1 MCKRIICSPFV
12 FFLFV
17 SSYLFS
23 QVPLQKVATLAG
35 SNNVKDSVG
44 VNAFFLA
51 PWCIVGHDSIVYF
64 SDTAAFAIKRMSIK
78 TKKVTTLLSNQK
90 WVTGLALTPTKD
102 SLYFVCQANIL
113 KVYKF
118 SNQTVST
125 LDTLEESP
133 VDALIC
139 TKNGSLIF
147 SGGSSHMVRM
157 RSPQGVYSNL
167 AGKFG
172 VSGFVDGRDTVA
184 RFFNIGGFALSRTE
198 DTLYISDRFNSKIRR
213 LNRVTKM
220 VSTLNFTGAAG
231 LYGPRYICLNQR
243 KDTLIVANSS
253 NHSILRYAI
262 RTNAGSL
269 WCGATGNPNFADGT
283 AAQSRFYYP
292 IGAVVC
298 DSGYLVC
305 DWVNQRIRLIRK
317 NGQVRTFAG
326 MGKIW
331 NGKGTQSRY
340 YRPHDIIK
348 HPKKD
353 TIYVSDQL
361 NHVIRLI
368 DLRNNESKTLA
379 GDGIAGNTFGIGGA
393 ARFTRPMSLAISSTG
408 DSMYVAE
415 PFSNRIKLVLTKTR
429 EVKWLAGSDT
439 AGYVDKPNG
448 KFARFNR
455 PSDIAL
461 KGNLLYVADAFNHK
475 IRTINVITTEV
486 KTYAG
491 STSGFKDSTLLL
503 SRFNRPNTL
512 EWVENKLFV
521 GEDVGL
527 RIRVIYPET
536 GLVKVWAG
544 SGALDNLDGYGTA
557 ARFRGIF
564 KISYHPVGRL
574 LYVGGYGNEG
584 YLRTVGV
591 DEPIV
596 STVASVYGYV
606 DGKLSEARFAGPQG
620 LCMDSARKQL
630 LIADDMNNRIR
641 SVKYF
646 PNTKPTAKLDTT
658 ISFLEDA
665 GLVIKNGFAT
675 NFSVGNTPADT
686 LQTFSFSFAQPQ
698 DPRIA
703 GGLLSENGNL
713 QIQAAPDSNG
723 TFPFY
728 FRMKDNGG
736 TEWGGI
742 DSNLLATQIK
752 ITPVNDPPVFSILG
766 NDTALHEIPRIK
778 TGFITSVKP
787 GPFDE
792 GNQIIQ
798 FSITVDKPEKFLVQP
813 FIDGN
818 ALRFTPKPDSL
829 GPVQAQIRCSDNG
842 GTANGGIDISEAQD
856 FTIFIWDPLMVKE
869 LQANRLG
876 MYPNPSSGIIH
887 LVNLPAGTKRLRFSN
902 SLGQQVWET
911 EVAENQNQ
919 IEIPTH
925 VKGWLFLQT
934 VGGNDLKTG
943 KIVIYK

>member
-1 MCKRIICSPFV
+1 MFKRFICSPFL

-17 SSYLFS
+17 SSFLFG
-23 QVPLQKVATLAG
+23 QVPVQKVVTLAG
-35 SNNVKDSVG
+35 SNIVKDSVG
-44 VNAFFLA
+44 VNAYFLA

-125 LDTLEESP
+125 LDTLAESP
-133 VDALIC
+133 IDALIC

-157 RSPQGVYSNL
+157 RSPQGVYTNL
-167 AGKFG
+167 AGKYG

-213 LNRVTKM
+213 LNRITKI
-220 VSTLNFTGAAG
+220 VSTLNFASPAG
-231 LYGPRYICLNQR
+231 LFGPRYICLNQK

-253 NHSILRYAI
+253 NHTILRYAI
-262 RTNAGSL
+262 RTNSGSL

-283 AAQSRFYYP
+283 PAQSRFYYP
-292 IGAVVC
+292 IGVVLC

-305 DWVNQRIRLIRK
+305 DWVNQRIRLLRK

-326 MGKIW
+326 MGKIL

-340 YRPHDIIK
+340 YRPHDIVK

-353 TIYVSDQL
+353 TVYISDQL
-361 NHVIRLI
+361 NHVVRLI
-368 DLRNNESKTLA
+368 DLRTNESKTLA
-379 GDGIAGNTFGIGGA
+379 GDGIAGNLYGIGGA
-393 ARFTRPMSLAISSTG
+393 ARFTRPMSLAISATG
-408 DSMYVAE
+408 DSLFVAE

-475 IRTINVITTEV
+475 IRTINIVTTEV

-491 STSGFKDSTLLL
+491 STAGFKDSTLLL

-527 RIRVIYPET
+527 RIRNINPET

-544 SGALDNLDGYGTA
+544 SGVLDNLDGFGTG

-564 KISYHPVGRL
+564 KISYNPVGRL

-584 YLRTVGV
+584 YYRTVGV
-591 DEPIV
+591 DEPWV
-596 STVASVYGYV
+596 STIASVYGYV
-606 DGKLSEARFAGPQG
+606 DGKLGDAKFAGPQG

-641 SVKYF
+641 TIKYF
-646 PNTKPTAKLDTT
+646 PNTNPTAKLDTV

-665 GLVIKNGFAT
+665 GLVTINGFAT
-675 NFSVGNTPADT
+675 NFSVGNSPGDT
-686 LQTFSFSFAQPQ
+686 LQNFSFSFAQPQ
-698 DPRIA
+698 DPRIM
-703 GGLLSENGNL
+703 GGSLNENGNL

-723 TFPFY
+723 IFPFY

-736 TEWGGI
+736 TAWGGV
-742 DSNLLATQIK
+742 DSNLLATKVK
-752 ITPVNDPPVFSILG
+752 ITPVNDPPIFSILG
-766 NDTALHEIPRIK
+766 NDTALHELPRIK
-778 TGFITSVKP
+778 TGFITSLKP
-787 GPFDE
+787 GPYDE
-792 GNQIIQ
+792 RNQATQ
-798 FSITVDKPEKFLVQP
+798 FSIIVDKPEKFLVQP
-813 FIDGN
+813 FIEGTT
-818 ALRFTPKPDSL
+818 LRFTPKPDSL
-829 GPVQAQIRCSDNG
+829 GPVQAQIKCSDDG
-842 GTANGGIDISEAQD
+842 GIANGGLDISEAQN
-856 FTIFIWDPLMVKE
+856 FIIFIWDPLMIKE
-869 LQANRLG
+869 IKENRLAI
-876 MYPNPSSGIIH
+876 YPNPSLGNIH
-887 LVNLPAGTKRLRFSN
+887 LVNLPAGTNGLRFTN
-902 SLGQQVWET
+902 NLGQLVWEQNL
-911 EVAENQNQ
+911 AEGQSQ
-919 IEIPTH
+919 ITLPEHI
-925 VKGWLFLQT
+925 KGWLFVHT
-934 VGGNDLKTG
+934 MGGRELKTG
-943 KIVIYK
+943 KVVIH